1 MELSQRNQIMAQ
13 PDLLAKKIFS
23 EILKVEKQT
32 ILAVDDTPENI
43 DILVGM
49 LKGDYKVKA
58 APNGEKALKV
68 AEKSPPDLILLDIMM
83 PVMDGYE
90 TCRRLKENPSLK
102 EIPIIFL
109 TAKTETEDIV
119 KGFELGA
126 VDYVTKPFNPT
137 ELLARVNTH
146 LTIQKQKFQLA
157 ETEKIRAMTQVFEKF
172 VPKQFL
178 NRIAKEGFENIEL
191 GKAESD
197 TLTILFSD
205 IRSFT
210 SLSEKM
216 EPQALLNFLN
226 VYFSHMNRSIHLN
239 NGFID
244 KFIGDAIMALFDDP
258 LSNEKEEARSAI
270 QASIDM
276 QTALAVFNEMQ
287 LRRQHPTIANGVG
300 IHSGY
305 GIIGTVGSEER
316 MDSTVLGDTVNVAS
330 RLEGLTKTYGVKIII
345 SGDTLELLGDASG
358 FKLRQLDIV
367 KVKGKTEATRIFE
380 IFDCDTPEIQEQKL
394 RTAPLILEGLSHRG
408 SQDWQKALSCFQEA
422 LTISPKD
429 KSIQHHIDYLY
440 VLQENPPSFD
450 WDGVVD
456 LSSDPLKYQRKLHKL
471 VAWTDDFCIG
481 HEEIDSQHQE
491 LVSRINK
498 LIERLDQG
506 GDQYNIEEMLTFLY
520 KYTDYHF
527 QTEEQLMEEI
537 NYPHL
542 SDQKESHGKFLQG
555 LEKLKA
561 DFDSQGNIL
570 DLAYRTQS
578 HLVGWLLNHIAKEDK
593 KIGEWL

>member
-1 MELSQRNQIMAQ
+1 M
-13 PDLLAKKIFS
+13 
-23 EILKVEKQT
+23 EKQT

-58 APNGEKALKV
+58 APNGEKALRV

-90 TCRRLKENPSLK
+90 TCRRLKENPKLK

-146 LTIQKQKFQLA
+146 LTIQQQKLQLA
-157 ETEKIRAMTQVFEKF
+157 ETEKIKAMTQVFEKF

-210 SLSEKM
+210 TLSEKM

-226 VYFSHMNRSIHLN
+226 VYFSHMNRPIHLN
-239 NGFID
+239 KGFID

-258 LSNEKEEARSAI
+258 LLNEKEEARCAI

-276 QTALAVFNEMQ
+276 QKALDVFNEIQ
-287 LRRQHPTIANGVG
+287 VHQQHPTIANGVG
-300 IHSGY
+300 IHSGQA
-305 GIIGTVGSEER
+305 IIGTVGSEER

-345 SGDTLELLGDASG
+345 SGDTLELLGDSSG

-380 IFDCDTPEIQEQKL
+380 VFDCDTPEVQEQKL
-394 RTAPLILEGLSHRG
+394 KTASLILDGLGHRG

-422 LTISPKD
+422 LKISPED
-429 KSIQHHIDYLY
+429 RSVQHHIDYLY
-440 VLQENPPSFD
+440 LLQENPPSFD

-456 LSSDPLKYQRKLHKL
+456 LSSDPLKYQRQLHKL
-471 VAWTDDFCIG
+471 MAWTDDLCIG
-481 HEEIDSQHQE
+481 HDEIDSQHQE
-491 LVSRINK
+491 LVGRINK
-498 LIERLDQG
+498 LIEKLDQG
-506 GDQYNIEEMLTFLY
+506 GAQYDIEEMLTFLY
-520 KYTDYHF
+520 KYTAFHF

-537 NYPHL
+537 NYPDL
-542 SDQKESHGKFLQG
+542 SVQKESHRRFLQG
-555 LEKLKA
+555 LNHLKA
-561 DFDSQGNIL
+561 DYDSQGNIL
-570 DLAYRTQS
+570 SLAYRAQS
-578 HLVGWLLNHIAKEDK
+578 HLIGWLLNHIAKDDK
-593 KIGEWL
+593 KIAEWL